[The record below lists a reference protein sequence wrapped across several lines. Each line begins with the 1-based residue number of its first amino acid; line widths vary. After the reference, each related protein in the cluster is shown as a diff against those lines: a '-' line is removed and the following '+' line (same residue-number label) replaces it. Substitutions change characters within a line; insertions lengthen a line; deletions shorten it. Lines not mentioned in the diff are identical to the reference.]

1 MTMLAGR
8 YELGPQIERGGMA
21 IVYRATDTVLNREVA
36 VKVLA
41 GAFAQDEGFV
51 RRLERE
57 ARNVAR
63 LSHPNVVQVF
73 DAGSEGETHFMVME
87 LVEGTTLA
95 RVIADEAPLPPDR
108 AARIA
113 ADIAEALA
121 AAHAKDIVHRDV
133 KPANVLITPN
143 GTVKVADFGIAR
155 AADAAK
161 ITQTGTLL
169 GTAAYVSPEQA
180 VGLPA
185 TARSDIYAL
194 GCVLYEMLTA
204 RAPFM
209 AESPVATLQRHIGDP
224 VTPPSAL
231 VAVPEALDGLIVAC
245 LAKDPSDRPPSA
257 ADLPRQLLAAT
268 VPTRPGD
275 TMVMDV
281 VDEPTVAIRPPAAGP
296 RAAPAANATQAP
308 WWSRPGAI
316 LVGGLLLVAL
326 LVVLVV
332 SAIGGG
338 REPAGRA
345 AGDVREPASQ
355 GTGRADPTDEP
366 STPAQTSSPVTTVEA
381 AYTLLVAGIEEEA
394 SAGGIEEK
402 AADDLLHRVED
413 IGKKLDE
420 GKHDE
425 VAIKI
430 AEFTEKLQEDVDKG
444 EVSATSGEN
453 IRQLMRVLFD
463 AIIAEPEG
471 GDDEDDG

>member
-1 MTMLAGR
+1 
-8 YELGPQIERGGMA
+8 
-21 IVYRATDTVLNREVA
+21 
-36 VKVLA
+36 
-41 GAFAQDEGFV
+41 
-51 RRLERE
+51 
-57 ARNVAR
+57 
-63 LSHPNVVQVF
+63 
-73 DAGSEGETHFMVME
+73 
-87 LVEGTTLA
+87 
-95 RVIADEAPLPPDR
+95 
-108 AARIA
+108 
-113 ADIAEALA
+113 
-121 AAHAKDIVHRDV
+121 V

-204 RAPFM
+204 RPPFM
-209 AESPVATLQRHIGDP
+209 AESPVTTLQRHIGDP

-231 VAVPEALDGLIVAC
+231 VAVPEALDGLVVAC

-281 VDEPTVAIRPPAAGP
+281 VDEPTVAIRPPAGAP
-296 RAAPAANATQAP
+296 RAAPAATATQAP

-326 LVVLVV
+326 LVVLV

-366 STPAQTSSPVTTVEA
+366 STPGPTSPPVTTVEESYA
-381 AYTLLVAGIEEEA
+381 LLVAGIEEEA

-402 AADDLLHRVED
+402 AADDLRHRVED

-425 VAIKI
+425 VAMKI
-430 AEFTEKLQEDVDKG
+430 DEFDEKLQEGVDKG

-463 AIIAEPEG
+463 AIIAEPNAS
-471 GDDEDDG
+471 GDDDEE